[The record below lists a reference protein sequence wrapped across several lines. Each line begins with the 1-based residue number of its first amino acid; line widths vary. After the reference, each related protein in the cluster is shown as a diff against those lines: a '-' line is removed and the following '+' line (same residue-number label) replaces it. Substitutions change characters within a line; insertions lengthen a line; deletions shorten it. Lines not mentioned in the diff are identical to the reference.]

1 MRALLS
7 GAGNMGRAIRA
18 TLGERGDE
26 VVAML
31 GRADRPDPATL
42 APVDVAFDFSHGE
55 AFLHNLRY
63 LAATGARNVVVGT
76 TGWAGDPA
84 TNAAVRDTIASSGL
98 RVVVGPTFSLGV
110 ILFAEV
116 AVEAA
121 KRFGRFPEFDPFV
134 VEQHRRSK
142 PDRPSGT
149 AAAIADR
156 MLPYLSSKRQA
167 RLPEGQG
174 APDPDTLEVVTI
186 RAGAHPGMH
195 IVGFDAP
202 GESIELRVTAR
213 DRSAYVAGAVLA
225 ADRLLADPDRP
236 TGLIPF
242 ADLVREILAGPS
254 PTDGDPQT

>member
-18 TLGERGDE
+18 TLLERGDT
-26 VVAML
+26 VVAMV
-31 GRADRPDPATL
+31 GRGDRPDPQTL
-42 APVDVAFDFSHGE
+42 APVDVAFEFSHGE
-55 AFLHNLRY
+55 AFAQNLAY
-63 LAATGARNVVVGT
+63 IAATGCRNVVVGT

-84 TNAAVRDTIASSGL
+84 IKAEATRIIDAHGL
-98 RVVVGPTFSLGV
+98 RVIVGPTFSLGV
-110 ILFAEV
+110 ILFTEV

-134 VEQHRRSK
+134 VEQHRRTK

-156 MLPYLSSKRQA
+156 MLPHLPSKRRA

-174 APDPDTLEVVTI
+174 APDIDTLEVVAI

-236 TGLIPF
+236 AGIGAF
-242 ADLVREILAGPS
+242 ADLVREIIAGPAT
-254 PTDGDPQT
+254 TD

>member
-31 GRADRPDPATL
+31 GRAGRPDPATL
-42 APVDVAFDFSHGE
+42 SPVDVAFEFSHGE
-55 AFLHNLRY
+55 AFLDNLRY
-63 LAATGARNVVVGT
+63 IAATGTRNVVVGT
-76 TGWAGDPA
+76 TGWSGAAAPQAAGA
-84 TNAAVRDTIASSGL
+84 GTIAQHGL
-98 RVVVGPTFSLGV
+98 RVVVGSTFSLGV
-110 ILFAEV
+110 ILFTEV

-121 KRFGRFPEFDPFV
+121 RRFGRFPEFDPFV
-134 VEQHRRSK
+134 VEQHRRTK

-149 AAAIADR
+149 AAAIAER
-156 MLPYLSSKRQA
+156 MLPHLSSKRQA

-213 DRSAYVAGAVLA
+213 DRSAYVAGAILA

-236 TGLIPF
+236 TGLIAF
-242 ADLVREILAGPS
+242 ADLVREIVAGAA
-254 PTDGDPQT
+254 TTEGDPST

>member
-7 GAGNMGRAIRA
+7 GAGNMGRAIRS
-18 TLGERGDE
+18 TLTERGDA

-42 APVDVAFDFSHGE
+42 APIDVAFEFSHGE
-55 AFLHNLRY
+55 AFLENLRFI
-63 LAATGARNVVVGT
+63 AATGTTNVVVGT
-76 TGWAGDPA
+76 TGWAGDPQ
-84 TNAAVRDTIASSGL
+84 TKAAVADVIAANGL

-110 ILFAEV
+110 ILFTEV

-121 KRFGRFPEFDPFV
+121 KRFGRFPEYDPFV
-134 VEQHRRSK
+134 VEQHRRTK

-156 MLPYLSSKRQA
+156 MLPHLSSKRQA

-213 DRSAYVAGAVLA
+213 DRSAYVAGALLA
-225 ADRLLADPDRP
+225 ADRLIADPDRP
-236 TGLIPF
+236 AGQIAF
-242 ADLVREILAGPS
+242 VDIVREILAGPT
-254 PTDGDPQT
+254 TD